1 MEFSTKYPTCKPD
14 VMDTFLTKIVQPLF
28 QYCGQM
34 KVLYLANLVTAPN
47 QSNIGIL
54 FVFQILSKLHFLSI
68 LLKMVSF
75 KNTFLKKKK
84 NLLPRLESV

>member
-1 MEFSTKYPTCKPD
+1 
-14 VMDTFLTKIVQPLF
+14 MDTFLTKIVQQLF

-54 FVFQILSKLHFLSI
+54 FVFQILSKKNFLSI
-68 LLKMVSF
+68 PFKMVCF
-75 KNTFLKKKK
+75 KKTFMK
-84 NLLPRLESV
+84 R